1 MQRRYRPEERVP
13 ANKAISFKAADWNRH
28 PILKKGM
35 ADVRSPASAM
45 KLLEKSQQ
53 PITLWSCVY
62 DLKRLTME
70 LCIDLDFN
78 FKFRFDFKEK
88 IGEGERHLGFGELRL
103 WEGYGHPRDPA
114 RRGSV

>member
-1 MQRRYRPEERVP
+1 
-13 ANKAISFKAADWNRH
+13 
-28 PILKKGM
+28 
-35 ADVRSPASAM
+35 M

-53 PITLWSCVY
+53 TITLWSCVY

-78 FKFRFDFKEK
+78 FKFHFDFREK

-103 WEGYGHPRDPA
+103 WEGYGHPREKEFSLSKKIYHTAEQLAAKDY
-114 RRGSV
+114 SD